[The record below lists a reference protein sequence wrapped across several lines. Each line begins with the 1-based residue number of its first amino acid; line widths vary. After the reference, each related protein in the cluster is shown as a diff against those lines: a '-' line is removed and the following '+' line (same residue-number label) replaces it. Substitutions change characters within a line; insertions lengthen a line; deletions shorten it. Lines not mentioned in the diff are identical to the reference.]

1 MKMECSAARLGK
13 ALVVAL
19 LLFVAAASF
28 AVDPR
33 KGDPEG
39 EGAVPE
45 NPHAREQWFLRGRRT
60 ATGKSPAEML
70 QRAYQQR
77 ETMRKAQLQRQQTR
91 QASGSA
97 ATASSLGVLSS
108 TWTSLGPAPL
118 TGMGTS
124 GDATGRVT
132 AVAVDPN
139 DATGNTVYIAGAYG
153 GVWKSTNA
161 TAAAASVTWTPMFDT
176 TAPTLS
182 VGAVAVQPGVASAS
196 SRVVLVGTGEPNSAI
211 DSYYGLGIL
220 RSADGGSTWNAN
232 NIIGQ
237 TSDAVPVSFKGIGF
251 SSFAFSTANNQVVV
265 AGGAVTSLGNIFGLT
280 GQSGAHSGVYYSSD
294 AGATW
299 RSATMTDG
307 GAAIQPARVTS
318 VVYNATLGR
327 FFAVIAFHGIYVS
340 TDGTGAAF
348 TRLASQ
354 PDPTDLTT
362 ANCPANPLNSTS
374 CHLYRGALAVRS
386 GTSDTYAVLL
396 DINTTTGAVTNKG
409 VWKATISSGNVTG
422 WTQFAT
428 AGIDT
433 CGDSNGCGLQQ
444 GYFNLFLGAV
454 ADGANTDLY
463 VGAVNLFRCQ
473 VTTSN
478 TTCSNAGSWLNL
490 THVYASTG
498 SCATSNTYLSM
509 HPDFHGLGWNALGT
523 ASEGS
528 QMFFGNDGGIYRG
541 STALANGAC
550 DAAGN
555 AWADL
560 NDTMGSL
567 SQFIAISNHPVD
579 STVVLGGTQDN
590 GSPAMSTSD
599 GQTSGKEWF
608 EAWGGDGGFNAID
621 PAATATTGLW
631 YATNTDVSIWSC
643 NFGGQCITAQ
653 PFSPD
658 IYNQATADA
667 TGLTSPN
674 FPDTGPFYTPWILDP
689 QDSTKIIIGTCRV
702 WRGAA
707 NTPASWGLASF
718 TNALSN
724 KFNGGATTACSSSDT
739 DAEGVSAIAAGGP
752 KTASGS
758 QVLWVG
764 TATQTG
770 AGASEVFVNTNAT
783 TGVGTW
789 TNVSAGL
796 NNGVNRFPVS
806 SIALDRTDTTGHTA
820 YVTIQG
826 FTGGSGHVFK
836 TTNTGATWT
845 DISGTLPD
853 APANAVA
860 IDPVNH
866 NTVYVGTDVG
876 VFISQDGGTTWNV
889 FGTGLPN
896 VAVFDLKTFNSGGVG
911 RLRAGTH
918 GRGVWETPLAAS
930 SDYSL
935 TISNT
940 PLTVYAGNLPATLNG
955 TLTAIGSY
963 ASAVTLSCQPGSTA
977 APATCTPAP
986 GSAVPLVAGTPF
998 TVSASDA
1005 AGAYNFTV
1013 EGVGS
1018 DAATTTHETVVDLNI
1033 VDFAI
1038 GTPSPN
1044 GFNLAHGTSQVVNFS
1059 VSALGPFNDT
1069 VTVNCTAPAGYTCTP
1084 ASQTANPTSGSP
1096 ANLSVTITNTN
1107 TSLATGAYSATL
1119 TASTAVSGYNKTQSV
1134 NWTLTTNP
1142 SFSLT
1147 GAASLADQY
1156 PNTTPSTTFGLNFV
1170 DGYTAPGGGIALSCT
1185 ASPSGANS
1193 PVCTSFSPASPESA
1207 AGTVTVN
1214 LSTTNTPGGQY
1225 TMTVT
1230 GNDGSNSH
1238 STSFVLPVKG
1248 YTLTA
1253 PVSATVLSTSPTAAS
1268 TTNIT
1273 ISYTST
1279 FGSLNI
1285 AGTCSVAAISGST
1298 CQVNGGTA
1306 KAVASG
1312 ATVSVQ
1318 MAVTVPAAT
1327 SLAAGNFSVTLNTN
1341 ETGSGGKLVQNASV
1355 PVTINP
1361 DFTIASQTASQTVNA
1376 GSTASYTIEVT
1387 PAPSPN
1393 PNAVN
1398 VTCSGLPSKANC
1410 GALSITAGSAAA
1422 TGTLTI
1428 TTTATTTASLTPNTP
1443 FGRRTAPMLA
1453 LLTGFGLPLFG
1464 VVLIG
1469 AGGKRRKYL
1478 RFWLLFTIAALAL
1491 TMAACGGGGGNS
1503 APRTI
1508 PGTPAGTYTVTVT
1521 GTASGVSHS
1530 TTVTLVVQ

>member
-1 MKMECSAARLGK
+1 MPVMKMECRTARMGK
-13 ALVVAL
+13 ALVIAL

-33 KGDPEG
+33 KGDPD
-39 EGAVPE
+39 ASSVPE
-45 NPHAREQWFLRGRRT
+45 NPSAREQWFLRGRRS

-77 ETMRKAQLQRQQTR
+77 EAMRKAQLQRE
-91 QASGSA
+91 QARKTSGSVG
-97 ATASSLGVLSS
+97 TVPSLGVLSS
-108 TWTSLGPAPL
+108 TWTALGPAPI
-118 TGMGTS
+118 TGMGGF

-132 AVAVDPN
+132 TVAVDPN
-139 DATGNTVYIAGAYG
+139 DATGNTVYVGGAYG
-153 GVWKSTNA
+153 GAWKSSNA

-182 VGAVAVQPGVASAS
+182 VGAIAVQPGASTAS
-196 SRVVLVGTGEPNSAI
+196 NRVVLVGTGEPNSAI

-220 RSADGGSTWNAN
+220 RSADGGLTWNAN
-232 NIIGQ
+232 SIIGQ
-237 TSDAVPVSFKGIGF
+237 TTDASPVSFKGIGF

-265 AGGAVTSLGNIFGLT
+265 AGGAVTSLGNVFGLT
-280 GQSGAHSGVYYSSD
+280 AQSGGHSGVYFSAD

-299 RSATMTDG
+299 KSATMTDSG
-307 GAAIQPARVTS
+307 VAIQPARVTS
-318 VVYNATLGR
+318 VVYNAALNK
-327 FFAVIAFHGIYVS
+327 FFAVIAFHGVYIS
-340 TDGTGAAF
+340 TDGTGSAF
-348 TRLASQ
+348 TRLANQ

-362 ANCPANPLNSTS
+362 ANCPANPLSSTN
-374 CHLYRGALAVRS
+374 CHLFRGELAVRS
-386 GTSDTYAVLL
+386 GTSDTYVVLL
-396 DINTTTGAVTNKG
+396 DINQTSGAVTNKG
-409 VWKATISSGNVTG
+409 VWKAVISSGNVTG
-422 WTQFAT
+422 WTQFGT

-444 GYFNLFLGAV
+444 GYFNLFLGAI
-454 ADGANTDLY
+454 ADGSNTDLY

-478 TTCSNAGSWLNL
+478 ATCSNAGSWLNL

-498 SCATSNTYLSM
+498 TCATSATYQSM
-509 HPDFHGLGWNALGT
+509 HPDFHGIGWNALGT

-528 QMFFGNDGGIYRG
+528 QIFFGNDGGIYRG

-550 DAAGN
+550 DTAGN
-555 AWADL
+555 AWVDL
-560 NDTMGSL
+560 NDTIGSL
-567 SQFIAISNHPVD
+567 SQFIAITNHPTD
-579 STVVLGGTQDN
+579 STVIMGGTQDN
-590 GSPAMSTSD
+590 GTPAKSTSD
-599 GQTSGKEWF
+599 GQTSGTEWF

-631 YATNTDVSIWSC
+631 YASNTDVSIFSC
-643 NFGGQCITAQ
+643 NFGAQCITAQ

-658 IYNQATADA
+658 IHNASV
-667 TGLTSPN
+667 TGVAAN
-674 FPDTGPFYTPWILDP
+674 FPDSGPFYTPWILDP
-689 QDSTKIIIGTCRV
+689 QDSSKIIIGTCRV
-702 WRGAA
+702 WRGPA
-707 NTPASWGLASF
+707 NTPSAWTNTSF
-718 TNALSN
+718 ANALSN
-724 KFNGGATTACSSSDT
+724 KLNGGATTACSSSDT
-739 DAEGVSAIAAGGP
+739 DAEGVSAVAAGGP
-752 KTASGS
+752 KTTNGS
-758 QVLWVG
+758 QVIWVG

-770 AGASEVFVNTNAT
+770 AGVAGVFVNTSAT

-789 TNVSAGL
+789 TDVSAGL
-796 NNGVNRFPVS
+796 NNGVNQFPVS
-806 SIALDRTDTTGHTA
+806 SIALDQTDTTGHTA

-826 FTGGSGHVFK
+826 FTGGAGHVWK
-836 TTNTGATWT
+836 TTTAGATWT
-845 DISGTLPD
+845 DISGSLPD

-860 IDPVNH
+860 VDPVNH

-876 VFISQDGGTTWNV
+876 VFISQDGGTSWNV

-896 VAVFDLKTFNSGGVG
+896 VAVFDLKTFSAGGIG

-918 GRGVWETPLAAS
+918 GRGVWETPLAASSS

-940 PLTVYAGNLPATLNG
+940 PLTVYAGNLPATFNG

-998 TVSASDA
+998 TVSASDTPA
-1005 AGAYNFTV
+1005 AYHFNV
-1013 EGVGS
+1013 KGVGA
-1018 DAATTTHETVVDLNI
+1018 DAATTTHQAAVDLNI

-1044 GFNLAHGTSQVVNFS
+1044 GFNLPHGTSQVVNFS
-1059 VSALGPFNDT
+1059 VSALGPLSDT
-1069 VTVNCTAPAGYTCTP
+1069 VTVTCAAPAGYTCAP

-1096 ANLSVTITNTN
+1096 ASLSVTISNTN
-1107 TSLATGAYSATL
+1107 TALLTGPYSATL
-1119 TASTAVSGYNKTQSV
+1119 TASTAVSGYNKTQAV

-1170 DGYTAPGGGIALSCT
+1170 DGYTAPAGGIALSCS

-1193 PVCTSFSPASPESA
+1193 PACTGFNPASPESA
-1207 AGTVTVN
+1207 SGTITVN

-1248 YTLTA
+1248 YTLTTPA
-1253 PVSATVLSTSPTAAS
+1253 SATVLTTSPTASS
-1268 TTNIT
+1268 TTNIA

-1341 ETGSGGKLVQNASV
+1341 ETGSGGKLVQNANV
-1355 PVTINP
+1355 PVTISP
-1361 DFTIASQTASQTVNA
+1361 DFTIASQTASQTVAA
-1376 GSTASYTIEVT
+1376 GATASYTIQVT

-1393 PNAVN
+1393 PNAVT
-1398 VTCSGLPSKANC
+1398 VTCNGLPSKASC

-1422 TGTLTI
+1422 TGTLSI
-1428 TTTATTTASLTPNTP
+1428 STTATTTASLTPTTP
-1443 FGRRTAPMLA
+1443 FGRRTAPVLA
-1453 LLTGFGLPLFG
+1453 VLAGLGAPLFG
-1464 VVLIG
+1464 LILVA

-1491 TMAACGGGGGNS
+1491 TMAACGGGGSS

-1521 GTASGVSHS
+1521 GAASGVSHS